1 MVRAFSVGNSV
12 LKMETVR
19 SPRGALHSSSMMAYS
34 GASSLEAKK
43 LCRPLLT
50 SEPDT
55 LYTVADLTI
64 FSLPKNDAKKKKGRK
79 EDTDTPSRE
88 AGNAVNRL
96 EEQSVLA
103 KKGVPPQKKAAQVLA
118 RRLRQTIPHQ
128 LGYPGKGTTGEK
140 SWYHWFASE
149 EVERKQTRPIARDRG
164 LVILCQQ
171 S

>member
-96 EEQSVLA
+96 EEQSLLA
-103 KKGVPPQKKAAQVLA
+103 KQGVPPKKT
-118 RRLRQTIPHQ
+118 LRKYLPAVSAKPFHISWDIREKGRQGKNPDTIGLLLKKWKENRQ
-128 LGYPGKGTTGEK
+128 DRSPGTGG
-140 SWYHWFASE
+140 W
-149 EVERKQTRPIARDRG
+149 
-164 LVILCQQ
+164 
-171 S
+171 